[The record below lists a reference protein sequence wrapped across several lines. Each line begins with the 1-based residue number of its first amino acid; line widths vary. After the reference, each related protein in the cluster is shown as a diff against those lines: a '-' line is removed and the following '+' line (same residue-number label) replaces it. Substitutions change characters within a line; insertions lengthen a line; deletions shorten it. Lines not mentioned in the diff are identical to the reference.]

1 MCCIRVV
8 LSKARIAKSIVVCSP
23 GAVEKRCCSK
33 KNNIRKKYQPVLP
46 VLPRR
51 THAGGS
57 VREKHVRRRL
67 RIPYYRKAILSRWQG
82 GQAGKKRTSYRVQ
95 AVRFFLRPAASKR
108 RVPRWPPST
117 KRIRRA
123 GWGRRFWA
131 LWGKQHS
138 NGQNRNP
145 DLANRQEAILRC
157 RDRRESRNRR
167 RKSPPQPPGTSPPAP
182 DPGLSR
188 PQCCPGG
195 SSPQFRKGISTKTDS
210 NGLDGQLAKKS
221 FKVTG
226 QIQII
231 APSHSQDSYP
241 FRIIDFCFLSSFYN
255 SIK

>member
-1 MCCIRVV
+1 M
-8 LSKARIAKSIVVCSP
+8 
-23 GAVEKRCCSK
+23 
-33 KNNIRKKYQPVLP
+33 
-46 VLPRR
+46 
-51 THAGGS
+51 
-57 VREKHVRRRL
+57 
-67 RIPYYRKAILSRWQG
+67 
-82 GQAGKKRTSYRVQ
+82 
-95 AVRFFLRPAASKR
+95 FLCPAASKR

-131 LWGKQHS
+131 LWGKSHS

-145 DLANRQEAILRC
+145 DLANRQEASLRC
-157 RDRRESRNRR
+157 RDRRESRSRR
-167 RKSPPQPPGTSPPAP
+167 RKSPPQPPGTIPPAP

-231 APSHSQDSYP
+231 APSHFQNNILLNRCLRHIKTNPDTVAVFAISHIHWFGSASYKHGYSDQSKD
-241 FRIIDFCFLSSFYN
+241 ID
-255 SIK
+255 I